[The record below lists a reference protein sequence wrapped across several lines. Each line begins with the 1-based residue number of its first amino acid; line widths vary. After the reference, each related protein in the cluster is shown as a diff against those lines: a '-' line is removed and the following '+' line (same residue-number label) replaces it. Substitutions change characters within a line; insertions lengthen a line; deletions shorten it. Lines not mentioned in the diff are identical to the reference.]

1 MSRLPVVG
9 GLAVLDAVDIL
20 ALLHVA
26 AALDLGRAVHHA
38 VAVLELYPLPRG
50 GEQRGRAGQLVVLAM
65 GVIEGLHD
73 TSRRSQSTQAI

>member
-50 GEQRGRAGQLVVLAM
+50 GEQRGRAGQLVVL

-73 TSRRSQSTQAI
+73 TSRHSLSTQAI